1 MASDICV
8 CLCVSVCVCVCTA
21 VGVQLECAVCTVYM
35 TARAFFYVDAQRT
48 QAHVN
53 FKGPQSDEAGY
64 WGI

>member
-1 MASDICV
+1 M
-8 CLCVSVCVCVCTA
+8 CVCVCTA

-48 QAHVN
+48 QAHVK